1 MNKIEKFLVVFIC
14 LCMIGVAV
22 SSMFIRE
29 DFRET
34 EKAFD
39 TCVGRLK
46 ISLIDNIMC
55 YSIPNVSQS
64 NFSVT
69 FPEAF
74 DYIEN
79 SNISEQILEAVAT

>member
-1 MNKIEKFLVVFIC
+1 MKIPTWLFVILVIGCLISIWGIINTTFDFLNYT
-14 LCMIGVAV
+14 
-22 SSMFIRE
+22 S
-29 DFRET
+29 ET

-39 TCVGRLK
+39 SCVGRLK
-46 ISLIDNIMC
+46 ISLIDNIMF
-55 YSIPNVSQS
+55 S
-64 NFSVT
+64 NENVT